1 MDIIFA
7 LCEERERK
15 MWCAAVLCKVEKENE
30 ATKPEINARTVVAR
44 TFQQDEIH
52 IGIRAWKD
60 VSWFRGLWVE

>member
-7 LCEERERK
+7 LCEEGERK

-30 ATKPEINARTVVAR
+30 ATKTEINARTVVAR

-52 IGIRAWKD
+52 IGIRA
-60 VSWFRGLWVE
+60 